1 LVLFSIIIGYI
12 SVFAWFGKPH
22 PVSCAFQP
30 WLLGLPA
37 LSMIIALSVKIF
49 RIWRIFN
56 DKMSK
61 NIISDWKLI
70 ILWFLLMLPAILIV
84 LLWTIISTPT
94 AKMTEVHDGKEH
106 YICRS
111 DGFTGQIG
119 GYVFFGLLVGYGC
132 LILFIGVILSILTRK
147 VPSLFNESKLLAI
160 SIYNIGF
167 LSIIGIPVIA
177 ILQEENPFAAWILRT
192 CAILYAFTAT
202 MILQFAA
209 PLIGII
215 VFDKGKNVTSF
226 NQSGLK
232 NTSSSSSSV
241 SKTIT
246 E

>member
-1 LVLFSIIIGYI
+1 MG
-12 SVFAWFGKPH
+12 
-22 PVSCAFQP
+22 
-30 WLLGLPA
+30 
-37 LSMIIALSVKIF
+37 
-49 RIWRIFN
+49 
-56 DKMSK
+56 
-61 NIISDWKLI
+61 NIISDWKLV

-94 AKMTEVHDGKEH
+94 AKMTEVSGEDH

-132 LILFIGVILSILTRK
+132 LVLLIGVVLSILTRK

-177 ILQEENPFAAWILRT
+177 VLQEENPFAAWILRT

-202 MILQFAA
+202 MILQFGA

-215 VFDKGKNVTSF
+215 IFDKCKNVTSF
-226 NQSGLK
+226 NQTGLK
-232 NTSSSSSSV
+232 TSSSSTSSTK
-241 SKTIT
+241 SIT
-246 E
+246 